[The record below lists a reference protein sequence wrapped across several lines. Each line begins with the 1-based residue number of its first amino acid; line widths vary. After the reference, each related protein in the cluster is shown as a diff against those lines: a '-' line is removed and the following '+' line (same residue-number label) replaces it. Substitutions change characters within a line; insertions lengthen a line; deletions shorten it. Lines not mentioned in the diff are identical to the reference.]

1 MKENLIGQQF
11 GHLTVI
17 DYNENNKKWIC
28 KCDCGNMTEVVT
40 SNLKLGNTKSC
51 GHLKNAKGVRKHK
64 DINIM
69 NDKKDYQEYIKELGQ
84 KIKTYRIMKEM
95 SQQDLEDKT
104 GVSKRSIS
112 RLEQGESVQVDNL
125 FKILLALE
133 LGDNIELLVPDQ
145 TKRPSFYLEKT
156 ADKPKRVRKKIEK
169 SEFKWGDEQ

>member
-1 MKENLIGQQF
+1 
-11 GHLTVI
+11 
-17 DYNENNKKWIC
+17 
-28 KCDCGNMTEVVT
+28 
-40 SNLKLGNTKSC
+40 
-51 GHLKNAKGVRKHK
+51 
-64 DINIM
+64 M

-156 ADKPKRVRKKIEK
+156 ADKPKRVRKKIKK
-169 SEFKWGDEQ
+169 SEFKWGDEQRILQQKCICGGHE

>member
-1 MKENLIGQQF
+1 MI
-11 GHLTVI
+11 
-17 DYNENNKKWIC
+17 YNKNIKRQKWR
-28 KCDCGNMTEVVT
+28 D
-40 SNLKLGNTKSC
+40 
-51 GHLKNAKGVRKHK
+51 
-64 DINIM
+64 IM
-69 NDKKDYQEYIKELGQ
+69 NNKKDYQEYIKELGQ

-156 ADKPKRVRKKIEK
+156 ADKPKRVRKKIKK